1 MKKNKNDNKKV
12 VVVGLDGATWE
23 LLKSLSKKGW
33 LPNIKILLE
42 NGVSANLMT
51 TTPPLTGPAWV
62 SFVTGKN
69 PGAHGCFNFMIPHR
83 SLLDTEPIS
92 TKTIKGRTFYEIL
105 EKDGYR
111 SILINLPCSSPPRIK
126 KGIILPSFFAS
137 DSKETYPKNLVDIIP
152 EIKKYRVMP
161 DFLRQRIGGG
171 EAMAKDA
178 RDLEKVKFSIAKNL
192 FRNHEW
198 NFFFVFFGIT
208 DWIQHKRYKYLLSG
222 EDGINSEFIKAYIDL
237 DNYIGWFLD
246 NISKET
252 TFILM
257 SDHGFKPVSTYFHIN
272 IWLKEKGF
280 LNVKIPKVRSGASLP
295 FTPKRVIGGNVKGFS
310 ESFVKYLSSF
320 LISHSFLYF
329 FSGHSA
335 RFLSKL
341 FPITKKIIPS
351 ELLHVGYEI
360 DPQNSV
366 AYSISGG
373 NVTGIYTNDK
383 ARFKDG
389 LVSEEEYNNIRNEI
403 IKSIKSARD
412 TNGKKIFK
420 RVYKKENIYS
430 GDHLLMA
437 PDILYEESEH
447 IIITTVLSSIKS
459 IEKTPDG
466 GWHDRK
472 GIFAAYGDK
481 IIRGKTI
488 KDVSVLDFAPTILH
502 LFDKHIPLEME
513 GRILFEIFKNK

>member
-1 MKKNKNDNKKV
+1 MGKNKNDNEKV
-12 VVVGLDGATWE
+12 VVVGLDGANWK
-23 LLKSLSKKGW
+23 LLKKLAGKGW
-33 LPNIKILLE
+33 LPNIKKLL
-42 NGVSANLMT
+42 NGGVCANLIT

-69 PGAHGCFNFMIPHR
+69 PGSHGCYNFMIPHE

-137 DSKETYPKNLVDIIP
+137 DSKETYPKNLVNIIP

-208 DWIQHKRYKYLLSG
+208 DWIQHKRYKHLLSG

-257 SDHGFKPVSTYFHIN
+257 SDHGFKSVSTYFHIN
-272 IWLKEKGF
+272 KWLKEKGF
-280 LNVKIPKVRSGASLP
+280 LNVKIPKLRSSASLP
-295 FTPKRVIGGNVKGFS
+295 FTPMRIIGGNAKGLS
-310 ESFVKYLSSF
+310 QNFVKYLSSF
-320 LISHSFLYF
+320 LISHSFLYL

-351 ELLHVGYEI
+351 ELLNVGYEI

-373 NVTGIYTNDK
+373 NVTGIYINDK

-389 LVSEEEYNNIRNEI
+389 IVSVQDYEKIREKI
-403 IKSIKSARD
+403 ILSMKNLRD
-412 TNGKKIFK
+412 KNGKKVFK
-420 RVYKKENIYS
+420 YVYKKENVYS
-430 GDHLLMA
+430 GDYLLMA
-437 PDILYEESEH
+437 PDILYQENEH
-447 IIITTVLSSIKS
+447 IIMTTILSGDSS
-459 IEKTPDG
+459 IEKSNDG

-472 GIFAAYGDK
+472 GIFAAYGENILK
-481 IIRGKTI
+481 GKTI
-488 KDVSVLDFAPTILH
+488 KDISYLDFAPTILH
-502 LFDKHIPLEME
+502 LFGKNIPIEME
-513 GRILFEIFKNK
+513 GRILFEIFKK

>member
-69 PGAHGCFNFMIPHR
+69 PGSHGCYNFMIPHE

-137 DSKETYPKNLVDIIP
+137 DSKEVYPKNLVNRIP

-178 RDLEKVKFSIAKNL
+178 RDLEKVKFSIAKSL
-192 FRNHEW
+192 FEDYEW
-198 NFFFVFFGIT
+198 SFFFLFFGIT

-222 EDGINSEFIKAYIDL
+222 KDGKNSEFVKAYVDL
-237 DNYIGWFLD
+237 DNYIGWFLN

-252 TFILM
+252 TLILM
-257 SDHGFKPVSTYFHIN
+257 SDHGFKSVSTYFHIN

-280 LNVKIPKVRSGASLP
+280 LNVKVPKLHSKASLP
-295 FTPKRVIGGNVKGFS
+295 FTPKRIIGGNVKGFGQN
-310 ESFVKYLSSF
+310 FVKYLSSL
-320 LISHSFLYF
+320 LISNNFLYL

-335 RFLSKL
+335 RFMSKY

-351 ELLHVGYEI
+351 ELLNVGYEV
-360 DPQNSV
+360 DPKNSL

-373 NVTGIYTNDK
+373 NVTGIYINDTK
-383 ARFKDG
+383 RFKDG
-389 LVSEEEYNNIRNEI
+389 IVSEDEYENVRRKI
-403 IKSIKSARD
+403 IKNLQQLRD
-412 TNGKKIFK
+412 KNGNKVFK
-420 RVYKKENIYS
+420 HVYKKEQIYS
-430 GDHLLMA
+430 GDYLLMA
-437 PDILYEESEH
+437 PDILYQENDH
-447 IIITTVLSSIKS
+447 IIMTTVLSSSNS
-459 IEKTPDG
+459 IEKAPDG
-466 GWHDRK
+466 GWHGRS
-472 GIFAAYGDK
+472 GIFAAYGRSILK
-481 IIRGKTI
+481 GKTI
-488 KDVSVLDFAPTILH
+488 KDISYLDFAPTILY
-502 LFDKHIPLEME
+502 LFDKNIPIEME
-513 GRILFEIFKNK
+513 GRILFEIFKK